1 MDKNTHKNVFQL
13 NKHNQ
18 NHQDDGFVNFKH
30 FIDLYWQTSQTNVLQ
45 DDSKNEI
52 PPIEQN
58 HKNVH
63 QVKKVYPLII
73 KHPRVTYQPVINYD
87 QQNSTKIFKLTI
99 SAWIW
104 TLVIALFYFLAIAIA
119 THVPKNIPLLIGINI
134 FATLNLITKWLV
146 LIRIAKSFMHI
157 NFQNQVIQ
165 THFVATHKYYFW
177 PIINQIK
184 WWTFLKKS
192 GKM

>member
-1 MDKNTHKNVFQL
+1 MAKNAHKNTSQL
-13 NKHNQ
+13 KQYNQ
-18 NHQDDGFVNFKH
+18 NHQADGFVNLKH
-30 FIDLYWQTSQTNVLQ
+30 FIDLYWQTSQTNDLQ
-45 DDSKNEI
+45 TDSKNEI
-52 PPIEQN
+52 QPLEQN
-58 HKNVH
+58 HQSFH

-73 KHPRVTYQPVINYD
+73 NCPRIAYQPVINND
-87 QQNSTKIFKLTI
+87 QQNRTKIFKLTI

-104 TLVIALFYFLAIAIA
+104 TLVIALAYFLAIGVA

-134 FATLNLITKWLV
+134 FATLNLITKWLI
-146 LIRIAKSFMHI
+146 LIKIAKSFMNI
-157 NFQNQVIQ
+157 NFQNQAIQ
-165 THFVATHKYYFW
+165 SHFVATHKYYFW